1 MRGCIYSDLIRGS
14 SAPGPVT
21 APGRFGTMVTSDEA
35 PSSAAI
41 LETILA
47 RRSVR
52 SGFTPDAVSRGDLAA
67 IVACG
72 LAAPSSKN
80 ARPWRLHVLTSR
92 DHLDTIAAAA
102 ENAED
107 ADAYVPPDPLTG
119 EPSPL
124 FESTVLES
132 AAVLR
137 VVPCAIALENRG
149 VYIRDT
155 AWLAARPPEVI
166 ARTLTAYGLEMLG
179 LGAALENMW
188 LAANS
193 LGLSVA
199 FLGDLAI
206 TNDTARTVLG
216 LEGDLVGL
224 LALGFSAS
232 TPLPRRE
239 PPRETQATTPVVW
252 H

>member
-1 MRGCIYSDLIRGS
+1 
-14 SAPGPVT
+14 
-21 APGRFGTMVTSDEA
+21 MVASDEPH
-35 PSSAAI
+35 PSSATVQA
-41 LETILA
+41 ILA

-52 SGFTPDAVSRGDLAA
+52 AGFADEAVPRDLLAA
-67 IVACG
+67 VVECG

-80 ARPWRLHVLTSR
+80 ARPWRLHVVTSR
-92 DHLDTIAAAA
+92 DQLDAIAAAA
-102 ENAED
+102 ESAED

-137 VVPCAIALENRG
+137 AVPCAIALENRG

-206 TNDTARTVLG
+206 ANDTARRVLG

-232 TPLPRRE
+232 TPPPRRE
-239 PPRETQATTPVVW
+239 PPRETQSTTPVVW